1 MKVFDLPENQKYY
14 RLITIVSRQDYYV
27 INGETKEKIMNA
39 KTDFIML
46 PNGSVVN
53 KRHIVEIMF
62 DKQLTKEKWQSN
74 QNLLTK

>member
-1 MKVFDLPENQKYY
+1 MKIIDLPENKKYY
-14 RLITIVSRQDYYV
+14 RLITIVSRQDYYT
-27 INGETKEKIMNA
+27 ITGETKEKIMNA

-53 KRHIVEIMF
+53 KRHIVEIML
-62 DKQLTKEKWQSN
+62 DKQLTVEKWQLN

>member
-1 MKVFDLPENQKYY
+1 MKVMELPEQEKYY
-14 RLITIVSRQDYYV
+14 RLITIVSRQDYYI
-27 INGETKEKIMNA
+27 INGETKEKIMSA

-62 DKQLTKEKWQSN
+62 DKSLTKEKWLQK